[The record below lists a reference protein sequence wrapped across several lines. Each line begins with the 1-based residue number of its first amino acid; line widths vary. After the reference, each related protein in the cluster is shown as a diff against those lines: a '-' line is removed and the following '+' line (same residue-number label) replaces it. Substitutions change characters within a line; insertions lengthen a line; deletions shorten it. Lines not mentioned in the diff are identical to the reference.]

1 MEFLIKRHD
10 AFESLLAKQNTK
22 LENLQES
29 GKRLIDQQ
37 HFDAPAISDR
47 VRNVTQRRQNVK
59 DLSDERHRK
68 LADSLLYAQ
77 FNRDCLEAEGWIED
91 KIKVATEEQFSTAT
105 DLYDKMRKLQKH
117 QAFEAEIMANAPQ
130 IKSIKEVGSIS
141 GDFVHLHVHLRVH
154 VNINVHVLHAI
165 INANKMSNA
174 LENVSQPYSYHC
186 VPQKG
191 EELIQRRH
199 EDSVQIQKRVNSLI
213 QKWNDLI
220 QASTER
226 GKGLEEAKDILKF
239 NEEVDKVQAW
249 IRDKEM
255 LVSAGDMGR
264 DYEHCLELQK
274 KVNDVEG
281 VSHSVVRVVRVTF
294 VTSMQNL
301 NT

>member
-1 MEFLIKRHD
+1 MWSKITHTQNRHV
-10 AFESLLAKQNTK
+10 SK
-22 LENLQES
+22 
-29 GKRLIDQQ
+29 
-37 HFDAPAISDR
+37 
-47 VRNVTQRRQNVK
+47 
-59 DLSDERHRK
+59 
-68 LADSLLYAQ
+68 
-77 FNRDCLEAEGWIED
+77 
-91 KIKVATEEQFSTAT
+91 
-105 DLYDKMRKLQKH
+105 
-117 QAFEAEIMANAPQ
+117 
-130 IKSIKEVGSIS
+130 
-141 GDFVHLHVHLRVH
+141 
-154 VNINVHVLHAI
+154 
-165 INANKMSNA
+165 SNA
-174 LENVSQPYSYHC
+174 LESVSQPFSYHC
-186 VPQKG
+186 VSQKG

-281 VSHSVVRVVRVTF
+281 VSQLSYVSIA
-294 VTSMQNL
+294 VTSMRNL
-301 NT
+301 NTSAIIMCKMREICAKMRQ

>member
-1 MEFLIKRHD
+1 MQNMCADVDFVSICCTREFFLFLQAQLKTSELGETVDQVEFLIKRHD

-130 IKSIKEVGSIS
+130 IKSIKEVGSIIS
-141 GDFVHLHVHLRVH
+141 GDYVCIN
-154 VNINVHVLHAI
+154 VNIKL
-165 INANKMSNA
+165 
-174 LENVSQPYSYHC
+174 QT
-186 VPQKG
+186 
-191 EELIQRRH
+191 RT
-199 EDSVQIQKRVNSLI
+199 D
-213 QKWNDLI
+213 
-220 QASTER
+220 T
-226 GKGLEEAKDILKF
+226 
-239 NEEVDKVQAW
+239 
-249 IRDKEM
+249 
-255 LVSAGDMGR
+255 SAR
-264 DYEHCLELQK
+264 
-274 KVNDVEG
+274 
-281 VSHSVVRVVRVTF
+281 
-294 VTSMQNL
+294 
-301 NT
+301 